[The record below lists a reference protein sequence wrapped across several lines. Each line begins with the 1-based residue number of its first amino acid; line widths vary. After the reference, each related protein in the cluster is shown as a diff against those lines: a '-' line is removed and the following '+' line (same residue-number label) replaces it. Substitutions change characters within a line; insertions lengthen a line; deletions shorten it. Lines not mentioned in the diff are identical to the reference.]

1 MPHSLINRYLFR
13 ELLAPTLICLLV
25 FTLVMLAGRL
35 VQLAEL
41 VIGKGVALADV
52 LQLLA
57 TLLPPLLVFIVPLAF
72 LMGIMLG
79 FGRLSADNEVVA
91 LKASGIGLSAMAR
104 PVLLLAAIC
113 AVLTLLISFWAA
125 PWGKRAFRA
134 TLFEITRKQASIG
147 LQPQLF
153 LKQFS
158 NLVLYANDLDPRS
171 GEMSGVFIVEQQPEN
186 SLLIFAEAGRMHSDP
201 QQQAVTLQL
210 HNGVIHRQKAA
221 NQGDDYQVIGFA
233 TYEIRP
239 DVSKALAAE
248 AAPRRISRKEMSM
261 TELWRIASG
270 ESDTNRAARGE
281 LHRRLSAPLAPL
293 LFALLA
299 VPFSTYSQRSGRGG
313 GFIVGLAIYLGY
325 YLLIS
330 LAEILTD
337 EGGIAPLLTFWLPHL
352 LLFAAGGSLLR
363 QSSLERPVALLV
375 WLDLCAARL
384 RQFRE
389 RHAHH

>member
-13 ELLAPTLICLLV
+13 ELLTPTLISLLV

-35 VQLAEL
+35 IQLAEL
-41 VIGKGVALADV
+41 VIGRGVALADV

-57 TLLPPLLVFIVPLAF
+57 TLLLPLLVVIVPLAF

-79 FGRLSADNEVVA
+79 FGRLSTDNETVA
-91 LKASGIGLSAMAR
+91 LKASGIGLSIMAR
-104 PVLLLAAIC
+104 PVLLLAASC

-134 TLFEITRKQASIG
+134 TLYEITRKQASIG
-147 LQPQLF
+147 LQQQVF

-158 NLVLYANDLDPRS
+158 NLVLYTNDLDPRT
-171 GEMSGVFIVEQQPEN
+171 GEMSGVFIVEQQPE
-186 SLLIFAEAGRMHSDP
+186 SPLLIFAEAGRMHSDP
-201 QQQAVTLQL
+201 QQQAVSLQL

-233 TYEIRP
+233 SYEIMP
-239 DVSKALAAE
+239 DLSPALAAE
-248 AAPRRISRKEMSM
+248 ATPRKISRKEMNM
-261 TELWRIASG
+261 AELWRLATAETSTG
-270 ESDTNRAARGE
+270 RAARGE
-281 LHRRLSAPLAPL
+281 LHRRLCAPLAPL

-299 VPFSTYSQRSGRGG
+299 LPFSTFSQRSGRGG
-313 GFIVGLAIYLGY
+313 GFIVGLMIYLGY

-337 EGGIAPLLTFWLPHL
+337 EGGIAPLVTFWIPHL
-352 LLFAAGGSLLR
+352 LLFVAGAYLLR
-363 QSSLERPVALLV
+363 QSALERPVALLV
-375 WLDLCAARL
+375 WCDRWAR
-384 RQFRE
+384 RIKQFRE

>member
-25 FTLVMLAGRL
+25 FTLVLLAGRL

-41 VIGKGVALADV
+41 VIGKGVALTDV

-57 TLLPPLLVFIVPLAF
+57 TLLPPLLVVIVPLAF

-79 FGRLSADNEVVA
+79 FGRLSADSETVA
-91 LKASGIGLSAMAR
+91 LKASGVGLNAMAR

-113 AVLTLLISFWAA
+113 ATLTLLISFWAA

-147 LQPQLF
+147 LQQQVF

-158 NLVLYANDLDPRS
+158 NLILYANDLDPRS
-171 GEMSGVFIVEQQPEN
+171 SEMGGVFIVEQQPE
-186 SLLIFAEAGRMHSDP
+186 SPLLIFAESGRMHSDP
-201 QQQAVTLQL
+201 QRQAVSLQL
-210 HNGVIHRQKAA
+210 HNGVIHRQKTA
-221 NQGDDYQVIGFA
+221 NQGDGYQVIGFA
-233 TYEIRP
+233 SYEIMP
-239 DVSKALAAE
+239 DLSQALAAE
-248 AAPRRISRKEMSM
+248 ATPRKISRKEMNM
-261 TELWRIASG
+261 AELWQVASG
-270 ESDTNRAARGE
+270 KTSTDRAARGE
-281 LHRRLSAPLAPL
+281 LHRRLCAPLAPL

-299 VPFSTYSQRSGRGG
+299 LPFSTFSQRSGRGG

-325 YLLIS
+325 YLIIS

-337 EGGIAPLLTFWLPHL
+337 EGGLAPLFTFWVPHL
-352 LLFAAGGSLLR
+352 LLFATGAYLLR
-363 QSSLERPVALLV
+363 QSALERPVALMA
-375 WLDLCAARL
+375 WLDRCARGIK
-384 RQFRE
+384 QFRE

>member
-13 ELLAPTLICLLV
+13 ELIAPTLICLLV
-25 FTLVMLAGRL
+25 FTLVLLAGRL

-52 LQLLA
+52 LQLLG
-57 TLLPPLLVFIVPLAF
+57 TLLPPLLVVIVPLAF

-79 FGRLSADNEVVA
+79 FGRLSSDNEVVA
-91 LKASGIGLSAMAR
+91 LKASGVGLSAMAK
-104 PVLLLAAIC
+104 PVLLLAIIC

-134 TLFEITRKQASIG
+134 TLFAITSKQASIG

-158 NLVLYANDLDPRS
+158 NLVLYANDLNPRS
-171 GEMSGVFIVEQQPEN
+171 GEMSGVFIVEQQPE
-186 SLLIFAEAGRMHSDP
+186 SQLLIFAETGRMHSDP
-201 QQQAVTLQL
+201 LQQAVTLQL

-233 TYEIRP
+233 SYEIRP
-239 DVSKALAAE
+239 DVSKALSAE
-248 AAPRRISRKEMSM
+248 AAARKVSRKEMGM
-261 TELWRIASG
+261 AELWRIASG

-281 LHRRLSAPLAPL
+281 LHRRLCAPLAPL

-325 YLLIS
+325 YMLIS

-337 EGGIAPLLTFWLPHL
+337 EGGIAPVLTFWLPHL
-352 LLFAAGGSLLR
+352 VLFVAGVSLLR
-363 QSSLERPVALLV
+363 QSIQERPVALLV
-375 WLDLCAARL
+375 WLDLCAGRIK
-384 RQFRE
+384 RFRE

>member
-13 ELLAPTLICLLV
+13 ELLAPSLICLLV

-248 AAPRRISRKEMSM
+248 AAPRKISRKEMSM

-281 LHRRLSAPLAPL
+281 LHRRLCAPLAPL

>member
-13 ELLAPTLICLLV
+13 ELLTPTLICLLV
-25 FTLVMLAGRL
+25 FTLVLLAGRL

-57 TLLPPLLVFIVPLAF
+57 TLLPPLLVVIVPLAF

-91 LKASGIGLSAMAR
+91 LKASGVGLSAMAR

-171 GEMSGVFIVEQQPEN
+171 GEMSGVFIVEQQPET

-201 QQQAVTLQL
+201 QQQSVTLQL

-221 NQGDDYQVIGFA
+221 NQSDDYQVIGFA
-233 TYEIRP
+233 SYEIMP

-248 AAPRRISRKEMSM
+248 TTPRKISRKEMGM
-261 TELWRIASG
+261 AELWRIASG

-281 LHRRLSAPLAPL
+281 LHRRLCAPLAPL

-352 LLFAAGGSLLR
+352 LLFAAGVSLLR
-363 QSSLERPVALLV
+363 QSILERPVALLV
-375 WLDLCAARL
+375 WLDLCAGRIK
-384 RQFRE
+384 QFQE